1 MANNASHLPP
11 AARAEN
17 STNIAP
23 EAAALVSGTENAD
36 PTICAFPIPDMASLP
51 EDIRT
56 RMQLVL
62 DKAGFVPN
70 VMRVLARRPAEF
82 RAFFAYHDALMEA
95 EGPLSLAER
104 EMIVVATSGLN
115 HCQYCVVA
123 HGAILRIRAKRPLL
137 ADQVAIN
144 YRQADISPRERA
156 ILDFASKV
164 ATQSAAIEEADRQAA
179 LAAGLTQEELWDITA
194 ITAFFA
200 MSNRLASATGMRPN
214 PEFFLMGRLP
224 KAAKAA

>member
-1 MANNASHLPP
+1 MVTDINHVKTARDP
-11 AARAEN
+11 AATDA
-17 STNIAP
+17 SP
-23 EAAALVSGTENAD
+23 LALGSID
-36 PTICAFPIPDMASLP
+36 PAVCGYPIPDMADLP
-51 EDIRT
+51 EDIQV
-56 RMQLVL
+56 RMQAVY

-95 EGPLSLAER
+95 EGPLSIAER
-104 EMIVVATSGLN
+104 EMIVVATSWVN

-123 HGAILRIRAKRPLL
+123 HGAILRIRAKRPFL

-156 ILDFASKV
+156 ILDFAMKV
-164 ATQSAAIEEADRQAA
+164 ATNSAGIEEADRQAA
-179 LAAGLTQEELWDITA
+179 QAAGLMQEELWDITA

-200 MSNRLASATGMRPN
+200 MSNRLASGAGMKPN
-214 PEFFLMGRLP
+214 TEFFLMGRLP
-224 KAAKAA
+224 KPPKASHE